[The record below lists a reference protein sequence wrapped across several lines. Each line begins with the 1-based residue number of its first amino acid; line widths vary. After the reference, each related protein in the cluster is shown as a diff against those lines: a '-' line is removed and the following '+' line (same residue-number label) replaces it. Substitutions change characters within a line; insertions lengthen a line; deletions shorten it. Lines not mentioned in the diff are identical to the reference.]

1 VSTIGA
7 VDGSGGVAVPDLQ
20 RAGAPMIERSAELQ
34 SSSRA
39 RGNGQAT
46 FSVLSNLRAYISLAD
61 AVPKPFPFPEAASKQ
76 FAELRDAAFRF
87 ESHFRALLDQKDTQ
101 LRTSDRDNLRRYA
114 EANRRIAAPDS
125 AKRAWVF
132 FGDSITTAG
141 ASTNIFRIAIS

>member
-1 VSTIGA
+1 
-7 VDGSGGVAVPDLQ
+7 
-20 RAGAPMIERSAELQ
+20 MIESVRQ
-34 SSSRA
+34 SCNFLRVRA
-39 RGNGQAT
+39 GNGQAT

-125 AKRAWVF
+125 AKPFAM
-132 FGDSITTAG
+132 
-141 ASTNIFRIAIS
+141 ASPIPAVEPVTIALFPSSRMFISVLSL